1 VGGLVPLMK
10 SAGLVDRFDNR
21 VVDGVV
27 DGFASAV
34 RGIGARVRFA
44 QRGAL
49 QENLTFVFAVA
60 ALLILG
66 FVIFF

>member
-1 VGGLVPLMK
+1 MK
-10 SAGLVDRFDNR
+10 SAGLVGRFDNR
-21 VVDGVV
+21 VIDGAVDGL
-27 DGFASAV
+27 ASTV
-34 RGIGARVRFA
+34 RGVGARLRFA

>member
-1 VGGLVPLMK
+1 MK
-10 SAGLVDRFDNR
+10 SAGFVGRFDNR
-21 VVDGVV
+21 IIDGAVDGL
-27 DGFASAV
+27 ASAV
-34 RGIGARVRFA
+34 RGVGARLRWA

-60 ALLILG
+60 AILLLG